1 MCAVSN
7 VVGPW
12 TTPMDP
18 NYIPWTKQLPTPDT
32 AAQILDVIRR
42 LEALDKKLG
51 AIECKLEEAE
61 KEKFKKKLRRRAG
74 KSK

>member
-12 TTPMDP
+12 TSPMDP
-18 NYIPWTKQLPTPDT
+18 NYIPWKKNSPDPST
-32 AAQILDVIRR
+32 AFEMLEIIRR

-51 AIECKLEEAE
+51 AIECKLEEAA
-61 KEKFKKKLRRRAG
+61 KEKFKRKLQRRAG
-74 KSK
+74 KKK